1 MYSIRKKIMLVDNH
15 DSFVYNL
22 KHLVNQASGGCT
34 DIDIML
40 NDEIAFTKVPQYDL
54 AISLHSNIQA
64 RPMPRQKINC
74 SVLPFHFVMPDTT
87 IAQYHNHG
95 WRHSACYLI
104 S

>member
-1 MYSIRKKIMLVDNH
+1 MLVDNH

-22 KHLVNQASGGCT
+22 KHLVNQAFLGCT

-64 RPMPRQKINC
+64 RPMPRHCCPILKSGGH
-74 SVLPFHFVMPDTT
+74 SVVT
-87 IAQYHNHG
+87 ILGRVVQG
-95 WRHSACYLI
+95 
-104 S
+104 

>member
-64 RPMPRQKINC
+64 RPMPRHCCPILKSGGH
-74 SVLPFHFVMPDTT
+74 SVVTT
-87 IAQYHNHG
+87 LGRVVQV
-95 WRHSACYLI
+95 
-104 S
+104 